1 MARSTRKE
9 RQMGTMTGRGLGSR
23 RRTPKTVAAGS
34 STTSLTASA
43 SGTAR
48 VGPILLLPSVLAE
61 LGVTPRRAFG
71 KAGVDP
77 RSFKSPDNRLPY
89 ADLGRLLSV
98 CATLTNCGHFGLLV
112 GQRFTLE
119 DFGAIGYLMRNSV
132 TVGEAL
138 REFLLHFYRYDR
150 VGAPVL
156 LSLEPSNVM
165 LGYSVHRHDMPA
177 TRQAYDTAIAI
188 GHRLLRDLC
197 GESWKPLQVQFAYRR
212 PKDIASYCRCF
223 GATVRCDAE
232 VSGLVFAASWLEHR
246 IAGADPEGSPH

>member
-1 MARSTRKE
+1 
-9 RQMGTMTGRGLGSR
+9 MGAMTGPRPGSER
-23 RRTPKTVAAGS
+23 TTPKAVASGLRAA
-34 STTSLTASA
+34 SLAASA
-43 SGTAR
+43 WGTAR
-48 VGPILLLPSVLAE
+48 VGPILSLRSVLTE
-61 LGVTPRRAFG
+61 FGVTPRRAFA

-77 RSFKSPDNRLPY
+77 RSFKNPDNRLPY
-89 ADLGRLLSV
+89 PDLGRLLSV

-156 LSLEPSNVM
+156 LSPEPSNVM